1 MSLLSS
7 VGASLSMKQNI
18 CVSSSE
24 SALAP
29 RPSGSTI
36 LLTNKLGKLR
46 KLGSRELLL
55 RWLLLEVLEV
65 LLLLEILLWLEVFKV
80 LESLLLWLSLLLL
93 LLEVLE
99 SLLLLR
105 PLHWSAPPC
114 VWVHLTRSWVTITID
129 HQAHHYNQHQ
139 DHWLTEILLPC
150 SHDHHLHHHQ
160 DHDRTTENKIT
171 WLTEILRPCWLRG
184 SSVLTLDLCLCRL
197 FNSN

>member
-1 MSLLSS
+1 MSSQNCTKIQQLLSLLSL
-7 VGASLSMKQNI
+7 VGASLSVKQNI

-24 SALAP
+24 SALAS

-65 LLLLEILLWLEVFKV
+65 LLWLEILLLLEILLWLEVFKV

-93 LLEVLE
+93 EVLE

-105 PLHWSAPPC
+105 ALHWFAPSC
-114 VWVHLTRSWVTITID
+114 VWVHLTRSWVTITIED
-129 HQAHHYNQHQ
+129 QAHHHNQQ
-139 DHWLTEILLPC
+139 
-150 SHDHHLHHHQ
+150 Q

-184 SSVLTLDLCLCRL
+184 SSVLTLNLCLCRL
-197 FNSN
+197 LNSN

>member
-1 MSLLSS
+1 
-7 VGASLSMKQNI
+7 MKQNI

-24 SALAP
+24 SALAS

-65 LLLLEILLWLEVFKV
+65 LLWLEILLLLEVLLWLEVLLLLDILLWLQILLWLEVFKV
-80 LESLLLWLSLLLL
+80 LESLLLWSSLLLL

-105 PLHWSAPPC
+105 ALHWSAPPC
-114 VWVHLTRSWVTITID
+114 VWVHLTSSWVTITID
-129 HQAHHYNQHQ
+129 HHYRQ
-139 DHWLTEILLPC
+139 LA
-150 SHDHHLHHHQ
+150 
-160 DHDRTTENKIT
+160 
-171 WLTEILRPCWLRG
+171 
-184 SSVLTLDLCLCRL
+184 
-197 FNSN
+197 

>member
-1 MSLLSS
+1 
-7 VGASLSMKQNI
+7 MKQNI

-24 SALAP
+24 SALAS

-36 LLTNKLGKLR
+36 LLANKLGKLR

-55 RWLLLEVLEV
+55 RWLLLEGLEV
-65 LLLLEILLWLEVFKV
+65 LLWLEILLLLEILLWLEVFKV

-150 SHDHHLHHHQ
+150 SMI
-160 DHDRTTENKIT
+160 TTTIT
-171 WLTEILRPCWLRG
+171 MTINILTEPPERPRPPG
-184 SSVLTLDLCLCRL
+184 
-197 FNSN
+197 

>member
-1 MSLLSS
+1 
-7 VGASLSMKQNI
+7 MKQNI

-55 RWLLLEVLEV
+55 LLEGLEV
-65 LLLLEILLWLEVFKV
+65 LLWLEILLWLEVFKV

-93 LLEVLE
+93 EVLE

-105 PLHWSAPPC
+105 ALHWSAPPC
-114 VWVHLTRSWVTITID
+114 VWVHLTRRWVTITID
-129 HQAHHYNQHQ
+129 QQAHQHNQHQ
-139 DHWLTEILLPC
+139 DY
-150 SHDHHLHHHQ
+150 DHQ
-160 DHDRTTENKIT
+160 DQDHLVDGDPPTMQ
-171 WLTEILRPCWLRG
+171 
-184 SSVLTLDLCLCRL
+184 S
-197 FNSN
+197 

>member
-1 MSLLSS
+1 
-7 VGASLSMKQNI
+7 MKQNI

-24 SALAP
+24 SALAS

-55 RWLLLEVLEV
+55 RWLLLEGLEV
-65 LLLLEILLWLEVFKV
+65 LLWLEILLLLEILLWLEVFKV

-105 PLHWSAPPC
+105 ALHWSAPPC

-129 HQAHHYNQHQ
+129 QQAHHHN
-139 DHWLTEILLPC
+139 
-150 SHDHHLHHHQ
+150 
-160 DHDRTTENKIT
+160 
-171 WLTEILRPCWLRG
+171 
-184 SSVLTLDLCLCRL
+184 
-197 FNSN
+197 

>member
-1 MSLLSS
+1 
-7 VGASLSMKQNI
+7 MKQVLTRVPPPPKYI
-18 CVSSSE
+18 LFAFRSGHCVSSSE

-65 LLLLEILLWLEVFKV
+65 LLLLEVLLWLEILLLLEILLWLEVFKV

-93 LLEVLE
+93 EVLE
-99 SLLLLR
+99 PLLLLR
-105 PLHWSAPPC
+105 ALHWSAPPC

-129 HQAHHYNQHQ
+129 QQAHHHN
-139 DHWLTEILLPC
+139 
-150 SHDHHLHHHQ
+150 
-160 DHDRTTENKIT
+160 
-171 WLTEILRPCWLRG
+171 
-184 SSVLTLDLCLCRL
+184 
-197 FNSN
+197 